1 MANPSVPDAQGAR
14 GSAAPD
20 PSPRSAE
27 PGTAGGAGEPDL
39 ARRLG
44 AFPATNIVIANMIGA
59 GIFTTSGLL
68 MGQLGDAR
76 LLLVLWVAGGA
87 LALLGALCYG
97 ELGAAL
103 PRAGGEYAYLGSLFH
118 PLLGFL
124 TGWVSF
130 FVGFSAPLAASA
142 LGFSEYLGRAWPQ
155 LFAASDPAF
164 VRKAVALLVIGV
176 LAAVHLRGVEF
187 GARVQ
192 NFFSVGKV
200 ALIAGLVAA
209 GFALGHGDVARLGAA
224 LGLWGQPAA
233 DSASSAA
240 GSAAASAVAAPAG
253 FAGWRAVGLSLMWIM
268 FAYSGW
274 NASGYVGS
282 EIRDPA
288 RNIPRSLLAG
298 TGIVTLLYLGLNLL
312 YVYALEP
319 AEMRGVVAVG
329 AAAAARLFGGAAEIA
344 VSALIAFALVSSV
357 SALILLG
364 PRVYYAM
371 ARDGY
376 FFRAVARVD
385 RGTRAPSVAISLQC
399 LIAAAM
405 VLTGTFDQILTYMGF
420 CLGIFPIVAVA
431 GVVKLRRAGT
441 LPFRMPLYP
450 LPPLLYAA
458 AGVAM
463 LALSYAERP
472 VESSIAVVTVLAG
485 IPLYL
490 VFSRTRRGPGGSGG
504 AAGA

>member
-1 MANPSVPDAQGAR
+1 
-14 GSAAPD
+14 
-20 PSPRSAE
+20 
-27 PGTAGGAGEPDL
+27 
-39 ARRLG
+39 
-44 AFPATNIVIANMIGA
+44 
-59 GIFTTSGLL
+59 
-68 MGQLGDAR
+68 
-76 LLLVLWVAGGA
+76 
-87 LALLGALCYG
+87 
-97 ELGAAL
+97 
-103 PRAGGEYAYLGSLFH
+103 
-118 PLLGFL
+118 
-124 TGWVSF
+124 
-130 FVGFSAPLAASA
+130 
-142 LGFSEYLGRAWPQ
+142 
-155 LFAASDPAF
+155 
-164 VRKAVALLVIGV
+164 
-176 LAAVHLRGVEF
+176 
-187 GARVQ
+187 
-192 NFFSVGKV
+192 
-200 ALIAGLVAA
+200 
-209 GFALGHGDVARLGAA
+209 
-224 LGLWGQPAA
+224 
-233 DSASSAA
+233 
-240 GSAAASAVAAPAG
+240 
-253 FAGWRAVGLSLMWIM
+253 
-268 FAYSGW
+268 
-274 NASGYVGS
+274 
-282 EIRDPA
+282 
-288 RNIPRSLLAG
+288 
-298 TGIVTLLYLGLNLL
+298 
-312 YVYALEP
+312 VYALEP

-329 AAAAARLFGGAAEIA
+329 GAAAARLFGGVAEIA

-420 CLGIFPIVAVA
+420 CLGIFPIVAMA
-431 GVVKLRRAGT
+431 GVVKLRGAGT

-490 VFSRTRRGPGGSGG
+490 LFSKMRRGPHRPDG

>member
-1 MANPSVPDAQGAR
+1 VA
-14 GSAAPD
+14 D
-20 PSPRSAE
+20 PSHPIAPEAPSASS
-27 PGTAGGAGEPDL
+27 GPDL

-44 AFPATNIVIANMIGA
+44 AFPATNIVVANMIGA

-68 MGQLGDAR
+68 MDQLGDAR
-76 LLLVLWVAGGA
+76 LLLVLWLAGGA

-103 PRAGGEYAYLGSLFH
+103 PRAGGEYAYLAELFH

-142 LGFSEYLGRAWPQ
+142 LGVSEYLGRAWPQ
-155 LFAASDPAF
+155 LLGVGDPGL
-164 VRKAVALLVIGV
+164 VKKAVAILVIGA

-192 NFFSVGKV
+192 NVLTVGKI
-200 ALIAGLVAA
+200 ALIAGLIAA
-209 GFALGHGDVARLGAA
+209 GFALGRGDLAHFG
-224 LGLWGQPAA
+224 
-233 DSASSAA
+233 SA
-240 GSAAASAVAAPAG
+240 AAASAVSVTAGAGATAPAG
-253 FAGWRAVGLSLMWIM
+253 FPGWQAVGLSLMWIM

-274 NASGYVGS
+274 NAAAYVGS

-288 RNIPRSLLAG
+288 RGLPRSLLVG

-312 YVYALEP
+312 YVYALPP
-319 AEMRGVVAVG
+319 AEMRGVIAIGG
-329 AAAAARLFGGAAEIA
+329 AAASRLFGGAAETI

-376 FFRAVARVD
+376 LFKAVARVD
-385 RGTRAPSVAISLQC
+385 PVTRAPTTAIAVQC
-399 LIAAAM
+399 LIAAVM

-420 CLGIFPIVAVA
+420 CLGIFPVVAVA
-431 GVVKLRRAGT
+431 GVVMLRRAGT
-441 LPFRMPLYP
+441 LPFRMPWYP

-458 AGVAM
+458 VSVAM
-463 LALSYAERP
+463 LVLAYVERP

-485 IPLYL
+485 IPFYL
-490 VFSRTRRGPGGSGG
+490 MAARARGARGGGK
-504 AAGA
+504 